1 MFSQAVIW
9 HLFLAKAL
17 NISTNYYL
25 REIMVKKKKKVVSG
39 QILHWLGIIF
49 GLLLLFLGLLLLVTV
64 SETIIWAITLLIAG
78 LIIFPPSYRHLI
90 AKALKLSV
98 TARVLVAVVLIIG
111 GILVSTAVFP
121 DEDTKPAEDF
131 TAPEQPETQ
140 PVVEPEPETE
150 TDPVLKRANPYLDKI
165 VLEDIGMRSQAA
177 SYTAGC
183 PHGDKECQIS
193 SLYRYVVNNYE
204 YYSDPRTREFIQ
216 SPAETIQ
223 VKGGDCEDTAILLI
237 SLLENL
243 GTKTYMV
250 FTEDHAYALACDI
263 NMDSMTSYSIESLKE
278 KIIESWQEDYG
289 EDATIIT
296 DDGELFVESKPS
308 SETVVIDPNYTLSW
322 GTGDPLPEDFEYLN
336 IMYTIDSSEPLDI
349 YFFPT
354 EDDFQDW
361 LNNTAYDEYVDC
373 RRQNILSTSSSC
385 DELNRSAKIVFSNT
399 EWQEA
404 DVYYELIYRFKFS
417 STVLDPSLEE
427 TKLNYYT
434 LGDQKCIVLDPSA
447 GAYAY
452 AGFDA
457 NVTGEKVAVDPVTRE
472 YYYLS

>member
-1 MFSQAVIW
+1 MA
-9 HLFLAKAL
+9 
-17 NISTNYYL
+17 
-25 REIMVKKKKKVVSG
+25 KKKKAMLSG
-39 QILHWLGIIF
+39 QLLHWLGIIF
-49 GLLLLFLGLLLLVTV
+49 GLLLFFVGLLMLATV
-64 SETIIWAITLLIAG
+64 QQAALWAITTIIAG
-78 LIIFPPSYRHLI
+78 LVIFPPSYRHLI

-98 TARVLVAVVLIIG
+98 AARVLVAVVLIVG
-111 GILVSTAVFP
+111 GILVSSMLFP
-121 DEDTKPAEDF
+121 FDD
-131 TAPEQPETQ
+131 TAPANNVMPEEQPESQ

-150 TDPVLKRANPYLDKI
+150 TDPVLQRANPYLDKI
-165 VLEDIGMRSQAA
+165 VLEDIGLRSQAA
-177 SYTAGC
+177 SYTEGC
-183 PHGDKECQIS
+183 PHADKECQIS
-193 SLYRYVVNNYE
+193 ALYRYVIDNYE

-243 GTKTYMV
+243 GIKTYMV

-263 NMDSMTSYSIESLKE
+263 DMDSMTDYSIESLKD
-278 KIIESWQEDYG
+278 KIIESWQEEYG
-289 EDATIIT
+289 EDVTLIT
-296 DDGELFVESKPS
+296 ENGDLFVETKPAR
-308 SETVVIDPNYTLSW
+308 ETVAIEPNYTLSW
-322 GTGDPLPEDFEYLN
+322 GTGELLDKNFEYLD
-336 IMYTIDSSEPLDI
+336 IIYTVNSTEPLDI

-361 LNNTAYDEYVDC
+361 LHNTAYDEYVEC

-385 DELNRSAKIVFSNT
+385 EQLDRVAKFVLSNT

-404 DVYYELIYRFKFS
+404 DVEYSLVYRYKFS

-427 TKLNYYT
+427 TQLNYYS